1 MRIRFKSSDDQA
13 RLFEPS
19 GIVLPP
25 SKP

>member
-19 GIVLPP
+19 GLVLPP